1 MLVSAAG
8 GTPHPTSLAQHAIPS
23 ISVVRDNYET
33 DGEIYDCDMAFGQ
46 RRPTRAHGRVSP
58 WPECSRRRSGYSE
71 SKRNSF
77 RPIRAGNDPI
87 QPYSN
92 YGRKPCIQSTR
103 SQDCTGLG
111 GITVVLAA
119 IKGIWYSSGTG
130 ERVAFIGGAAIV
142 LAALLVS
149 LAIIV
154 RSDVQARST
163 AQAAEYAARA
173 EIASAF
179 LQTVERAQLD
189 SAVSTQRYWLRTNTM
204 QAWQAVDH
212 FEKGAAGFVAV
223 LADTSHTQVQCNDIQ
238 FLEYASQVS

>member
-1 MLVSAAG
+1 MTVTWPSAKGDLLGPTEDFLRGLNVLEGDPATPNEKENSFNPFAQATTPYSLQVITAG
-8 GTPHPTSLAQHAIPS
+8 SLA
-23 ISVVRDNYET
+23 
-33 DGEIYDCDMAFGQ
+33 F
-46 RRPTRAHGRVSP
+46 
-58 WPECSRRRSGYSE
+58 
-71 SKRNSF
+71 
-77 RPIRAGNDPI
+77 
-87 QPYSN
+87 
-92 YGRKPCIQSTR
+92 
-103 SQDCTGLG
+103 SQQGARIVTGLG
-111 GITVVLAA
+111 GITVILAA